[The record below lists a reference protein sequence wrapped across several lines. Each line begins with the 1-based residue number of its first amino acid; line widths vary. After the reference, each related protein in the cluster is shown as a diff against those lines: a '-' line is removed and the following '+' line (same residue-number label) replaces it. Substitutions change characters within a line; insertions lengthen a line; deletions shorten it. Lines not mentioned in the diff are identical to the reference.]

1 MAYSTSLTHNRPPA
15 VEKQR
20 RWSLMI
26 LSSIIGAA
34 IALVAMLTLA
44 ALMDRGPIPFIIGT
58 MAVGTIWG
66 IATKVS
72 SNLMESDTVSLVL
85 QSYSIQQSYRST
97 IEQYLGAVLRD
108 VMTSI
113 GTNTTFMR
121 QGSIDFDVCDE
132 YRFQDRK
139 KRFFFVY
146 SFSVLPEPGTP
157 PRPFDEGIPPS
168 ELPSYDS
175 LSTHTIESKQATA
188 TGVFGSIWQGTRLGF
203 TTGASASL
211 MSLLLGARGI
221 ILGVLFAQLLVHHRT
236 PPKSPEKAAL
246 LKEFANELR
255 LHVDR
260 LLYCARDNNVGFKAD
275 VYVAWRSARGWRS
288 KSVQVKS
295 MAYVN
300 RELSGRTVWSDEVV
314 GGVRTKRETK
324 LMADGSV
331 QSRELPIIN

>member
-1 MAYSTSLTHNRPPA
+1 
-15 VEKQR
+15 
-20 RWSLMI
+20 MI
-26 LSSIIGAA
+26 LASIIGAA

-44 ALMDRGPIPFIIGT
+44 ALMDRGPIPFIVGT

-72 SNLMESDTVSLVL
+72 SNLIESETVSLVL
-85 QSYSIQQSYRST
+85 QSYSIQQSYRKT
-97 IEQYLGAVLRD
+97 IEQYLGTVLRD
-108 VMTSI
+108 VTTSI
-113 GTNTTFMR
+113 RTNTTFRR
-121 QGSIDFDVCDE
+121 QGSVDFDVCDG

-146 SFSVLPEPGTP
+146 SFAVLPEPGTP
-157 PRPFDEGIPPS
+157 PRPLDEGIPPS

-175 LSTHTIESKQATA
+175 SSIHTIDFNPATV
-188 TGVFGSIWQGTRLGF
+188 TGVFGSIGQGTILGF

-211 MSLLLGARGI
+211 MSLLLGAPGI
-221 ILGVLFAQLLVHHRT
+221 LLGVLFAQLLVHHRA
-236 PPKSPEKAAL
+236 PPKSREKFL
-246 LKEFANELR
+246 LLTEFKNELGR
-255 LHVDR
+255 HMDR
-260 LLYCARDNNVGFKAD
+260 LLYCARDNNVGLKAD

-314 GGVRTKRETK
+314 EGGVRTKRETK